1 VCSREAW
8 PEHKLVCDS
17 FRDVRE
23 RAVASGA
30 SRSRST
36 RSFTQNWLDTVP
48 GLTDKVIFLA
58 WKLRGHTP
66 IIQVTSPSA
75 NAATSDHL
83 GGVLMLPRTQ
93 WEDANI
99 WSSGDVITMAQSCLS
114 SATYHVDTRYLL
126 LECDGNS
133 GVCNGFGMCKFP
145 SRVHCIHSSA
155 LMTLTADAFVAEVLR
170 RRKYP
175 RTNTVFVRLT
185 GLVGAAHLNGREG
198 VLAGRDP
205 NNSERFGVRLED
217 GKAISVR
224 SQHYELV
231 QRPKLFNEEF

>member
-1 VCSREAW
+1 
-8 PEHKLVCDS
+8 
-17 FRDVRE
+17 
-23 RAVASGA
+23 
-30 SRSRST
+30 
-36 RSFTQNWLDTVP
+36 
-48 GLTDKVIFLA
+48 
-58 WKLRGHTP
+58 
-66 IIQVTSPSA
+66 
-75 NAATSDHL
+75 
-83 GGVLMLPRTQ
+83 
-93 WEDANI
+93 
-99 WSSGDVITMAQSCLS
+99 
-114 SATYHVDTRYLL
+114 
-126 LECDGNS
+126 
-133 GVCNGFGMCKFP
+133 MCKFP